1 MPDYLS
7 SLPSLSSQTRKPRL
21 ALAGATGRVGAT
33 LTTRLAAD
41 PIDVV
46 VLTRN
51 PEAARLPTGISAVK
65 VDFRHED
72 RLRDALRGIDR
83 LFISHGTSTEQV
95 ANEIALID
103 AAVAAGVRHIVKL
116 SALGPATRLLPI
128 AWHMQIEAHLA
139 QQPIASTV
147 LRPTAFSDV
156 LKRLG
161 PLIAAGSWTGAAGNG
176 RVNFID
182 TRDIADAA
190 RIALLEEIEPESQ
203 RVYHLTGPRAWT
215 MADIAAELTRLLGH
229 PVTYVHL
236 SPSQQREALLGSG
249 LSPFTADLL
258 IGLDRLFRESAIG
271 ETTSTI
277 EEMTGKAPRS
287 LTEWLTDNLTI
298 FQK

>member
-1 MPDYLS
+1 MPNY
-7 SLPSLSSQTRKPRL
+7 LSSQTRKPRV
-21 ALAGATGRVGAT
+21 ALAGATGRVGTT
-33 LTTRLAAD
+33 LTTLLAAD

-46 VLTRN
+46 VLTRDPN
-51 PEAARLPTGISAVK
+51 AARLPAGIDAVK
-65 VDFRHED
+65 VDFTRVD
-72 RLRDALRGIDR
+72 GLCAALRGVDR
-83 LFISHGTSTEQV
+83 LFISHGTSTEQI

-103 AAVAAGVRHIVKL
+103 AAVTAGVQHIVKL

-139 QQPIASTV
+139 RQPIASTV

-182 TRDIADAA
+182 TRDIADVA

-203 RVYHLTGPRAWT
+203 RAYHLTGPRAWT
-215 MADIAAELTRLLGH
+215 MTEVAEELTRLLGH
-229 PVTYVHL
+229 PVTYVHI
-236 SPSQQREALLGSG
+236 SPAQQREALLGSG
-249 LSPFTADLL
+249 LSSFTTDLL
-258 IGLDRLFRESAIG
+258 LGLDRLFRESAIG
-271 ETTSTI
+271 ETTLTV
-277 EEMTGKAPRS
+277 EEITGKAPRS

-298 FQK
+298 FQR